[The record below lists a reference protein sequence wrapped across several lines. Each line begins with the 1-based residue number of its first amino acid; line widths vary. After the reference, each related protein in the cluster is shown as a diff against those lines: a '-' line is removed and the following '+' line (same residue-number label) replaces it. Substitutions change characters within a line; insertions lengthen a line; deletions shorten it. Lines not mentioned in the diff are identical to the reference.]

1 MDELEGP
8 ARPVPIR
15 GRDWTQGNILRNF
28 LLLSWPMAVTN
39 GLTMMGAV
47 MDMVW
52 VGRLGP
58 TSVAAVASGGI
69 IIGLAI
75 VTGMGLTMGTRAIIA
90 RFIGAGDVPGANHVA
105 QQSLAISLMLSTVLA
120 MMGFSQAESILRLL
134 GLEAD
139 VIAAGLTFMRIMFL
153 GSIAIAFRMMCEGI
167 IQASGDTL
175 TPLWVSVIYGVIRMA
190 LAPILVFG
198 NETFSWWPLSG
209 LGISGTAVSSTFAQT
224 MAAVILIWLLFTG
237 RSRLHLTLKGF
248 HLDFHIMWR
257 IIRIGLPSLVGMM
270 QGNLS
275 QFILVRLMAPFGTV
289 AIAAHGIVQRVEGL
303 VMMPTMALGM
313 GAGVL
318 VGQNLGAKQPGRAE
332 KSAWTAV
339 GVVEAI
345 TAAFSVVILLWSE
358 GIAGIFSSDP
368 AMVATS
374 STFLRIAV
382 VGYLLMGFMAALGQ
396 SLNGAGDT
404 LPPMLLGVAMIW
416 LVTLPLAYFLPQITD
431 LGVNGVRWAMVIG
444 MIFAGITT
452 TAYFMTGR
460 WKRKVV

>member
-1 MDELEGP
+1 
-8 ARPVPIR
+8 
-15 GRDWTQGNILRNF
+15 
-28 LLLSWPMAVTN
+28 MAVTN
-39 GLTMMGAV
+39 GLTMLGAV

-58 TSVAAVASGGI
+58 TSVAAVAAGGI

-75 VTGMGLTMGTRAIIA
+75 VSGMGLAMGTRAMIA
-90 RFIGAGDVPGANHVA
+90 RFIGAGDVPGANHVG

-120 MMGFSQAESILRLL
+120 AVGFSQAESILRLL
-134 GLEAD
+134 GLESD
-139 VIAAGLTFMRIMFL
+139 VVAAGLTFMRIMFL

-167 IQASGDTL
+167 IQASGDTV
-175 TPLWVSVIYGVIRMA
+175 TPMWATAVYAVIRIA
-190 LAPILVFG
+190 LAPLLIFG

-209 LGISGTAVSSTFAQT
+209 LGINGTAVSSIFAQT
-224 MAAVILIWLLFTG
+224 MAAVILTWLLFTG

-248 HLDFHIMWR
+248 RLDFHIMWR
-257 IIRIGLPSLVGMM
+257 IVRIGFPSLIGMM

-275 QFILVRLMAPFGTV
+275 QFILVRLMAPFGTIG
-289 AIAAHGIVQRVEGL
+289 IAAHGIVQRVEGL
-303 VMMPTMALGM
+303 IMMPTMALGM

-345 TAAFSVVILLWSE
+345 TATFAVVILLWSE

-368 AMVATS
+368 EMVATA

-382 VGYLLMGFMAALGQ
+382 AGYLLMGFMAALGQ

-431 LGVNGVRWAMVIG
+431 MGVDGIRWAMAIG
-444 MIFAGITT
+444 MVFAGITT
-452 TAYFMTGR
+452 TVYFMTGR